1 MVGGSLRIQ
10 LELFGGGV
18 LGRPIVLYL
27 AEVDGEAG
35 RGERFPDSNPLDLRL
50 LLFGWSDKLG
60 SCSIGIGA
68 FFS

>member
-1 MVGGSLRIQ
+1 MRIQ

-35 RGERFPDSNPLDLRL
+35 RGERYPEGLRL
-50 LLFGWSDKLG
+50 LLLGWSDRLG
-60 SCSIGIGA
+60 SCSAGVGA

>member
-1 MVGGSLRIQ
+1 MRIQ

-35 RGERFPDSNPLDLRL
+35 RGDRFPEGLRL
-50 LLFGWSDKLG
+50 LLLGWSDRLG